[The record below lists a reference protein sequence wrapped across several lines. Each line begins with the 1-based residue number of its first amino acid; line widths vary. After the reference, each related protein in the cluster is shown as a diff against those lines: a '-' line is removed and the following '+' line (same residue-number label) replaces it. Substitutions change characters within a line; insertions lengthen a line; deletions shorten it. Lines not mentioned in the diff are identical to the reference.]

1 MRYIQSILFL
11 IQNITRK
18 RVFNVRIENIK
29 IKLIRVFHH
38 KKTQMQLNQMKNEFE
53 MCQQHEKRLIEEN
66 IKLTTESNQFQQQF
80 NTLENSFKNYQIE
93 TTNEKEQF
101 QKTVCKYTYLYI
113 RFIFFLSIISDANDS
128 LNIIDWLILIFIV

>member
-1 MRYIQSILFL
+1 
-11 IQNITRK
+11 
-18 RVFNVRIENIK
+18 
-29 IKLIRVFHH
+29 
-38 KKTQMQLNQMKNEFE
+38 MQLNQMKNEFE